1 MSIQRPL
8 AGGALITM
16 LLAAMLMGGPLAVF
30 VDLASVLITVLG
42 GAATW
47 WMLAGH
53 RMGAMLAALRR
64 PGASVAE
71 LDLALVTARQSR
83 RAAWMGGAIGTGIG
97 LIQIAHGLNDPAA
110 LGPAM
115 AVCLLTLLY
124 SLLLDTFVSSPL
136 IATVAARRVMASE
149 QGVSSTASSATTA
162 GRARRTP
169 QKSL

>member
-16 LLAAMLMGGPLAVF
+16 LLAAILMGSPLLVF

-53 RMGAMLAALRR
+53 RMGEMLVALKS

-83 RAAWMGGAIGTGIG
+83 RAAWMGGGIGTGIG

-115 AVCLLTLLY
+115 AVCLLTLFY
-124 SLLLDTFVSSPL
+124 SVLLDIFVSSPL
-136 IATVAARRVMASE
+136 IATVAARRVMAAQQS
-149 QGVSSTASSATTA
+149 GSSTASSATTA
-162 GRARRTP
+162 NRARRTT